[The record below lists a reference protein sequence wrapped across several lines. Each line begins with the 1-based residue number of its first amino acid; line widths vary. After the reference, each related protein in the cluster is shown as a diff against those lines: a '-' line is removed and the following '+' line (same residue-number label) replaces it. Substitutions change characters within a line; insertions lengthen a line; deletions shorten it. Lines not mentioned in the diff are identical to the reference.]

1 MERKVIYRDRQEF
14 QAADIN
20 NTQNFVDESLQHIIT
35 DAITSERQIV
45 GLQVSA
51 KSATEIEVAP
61 GRLWAGD
68 EGKVYRLDEPRTISI
83 FSYLPLQDMKWLA
96 VSVYGQ
102 EEEIDI
108 QPRDFLIDLQT
119 GQTEPQAVPMER
131 VRKVIIHITS
141 GLESPDP
148 QKPEPPTGYTLIA
161 YVLLSPSGI
170 QKIEFAENKILPRL
184 SNVDTRV
191 KSLENWKNI
200 TEPRVS
206 TLSSDMAI
214 LSKKIEEINLGR
226 LEEIISDI
234 VKLKEFLQLPDT
246 YSSYG
251 ADYFMTEDE
260 TDKED
265 PEYYAKIHEGL
276 TFPDANKAQIVLN
289 LFNPYE
295 TKVKNF
301 NGLILPDFDN
311 ELRIKTTKFA
321 GSIAIGQYQ
330 YQTYTFQKLTISRN
344 RFICSPLRIYYPIS
358 RWASHPE
365 PVKAFLSS
373 MLLKD
378 DEKTSEILENIQRYY
393 GHKSLYQIV
402 DLQVVDYY
410 RKFNFK
416 DTYWKVITQTEQIN
430 GSQIAQTFLCS
441 QNGWL
446 TQIGLYFTQKST
458 DGVVYLHLTK
468 TKDGKPDLTQTIG
481 SASVSPADIK
491 IYPSV
496 TIFQLDKPV
505 LLEAGERYAFVLTT
519 AGNHK
524 IATVSG
530 ETFTEGVI
538 FYSTDGLYFQ
548 EDPTKD
554 LMMELYFAKF
564 KSSYVTVDLQPVSL
578 SGGIAEIELLTSSIL
593 PQSTN
598 IIFEYQKDGKW
609 YPIDDSGA
617 ISLTGLPA
625 MLPLKVTFI
634 GSSDIMP
641 AVNLADSVLTVSR
654 PATTMK
660 HISTTRSLPSAATEI
675 KVILLI
681 NNWDSTKHSCSV
693 KIRSGGTDYS
703 PQSYTDIAI
712 GNRQIKRTFIFNF
725 SNPISNYKIIIEG
738 STTTPLN
745 IFRVLERIDI
755 AI

>member
-35 DAITSERQIV
+35 DAITSKRQIV
-45 GLQVSA
+45 GLQVAA

-68 EGKVYRLDEPRTISI
+68 KGKVYRLDEPRTISI

-102 EEEIDI
+102 EEEVDI

-131 VRKVIIHITS
+131 VCKVILHITS
-141 GLESPDP
+141 GLESPEP

-161 YVLLSPSGI
+161 YILLSPSGI
-170 QKIEFAENKILPRL
+170 QKIEFAENKLLPRL
-184 SNVDTRV
+184 SDVDTRV
-191 KSLENWKNI
+191 KSIENWKNI

-214 LSKKIEEINLGR
+214 LSKKVEEINFGR

-276 TFPDANKAQIVLN
+276 TFPDTNKAQIVLN

-311 ELRIKTTKFA
+311 ELRIKTTNFA

-344 RFICSPLRIYYPIS
+344 RFICSPLRKYYPIS

-365 PVKAFLSS
+365 PVKAFLFS

-378 DEKTSEILENIQRYY
+378 GEKTSEILENIQRSY

-402 DLQVVDYY
+402 DLQVVNYY

-416 DTYWKVITQTEQIN
+416 DPYWKVITQTEQIN

-481 SASVSPADIK
+481 FASVSPADIK

-496 TIFQLDKPV
+496 TMFQLDKPV

-519 AGNHK
+519 AGSHK

-554 LMMELYFAKF
+554 FMMELYFAKF
-564 KSSYVTVDLQPVSL
+564 KSSYVSLDLQPVSL
-578 SGGIAEIELLTSSIL
+578 SDGIAEIELLASSIL

-617 ISLTGLPA
+617 ISLAGLPA

-660 HISTTRSLPSAATEI
+660 HISTGRSLQSATTEI
-675 KVILLI
+675 KVTLLI
-681 NNWDSTKHSCSV
+681 NNWDPTIHSCFV

-712 GNRQIKRTFIFNF
+712 GDRQIKRTFVFNF
-725 SNPISNYKIIIEG
+725 SNPISNYKIVIEG